1 MKKQILLLSLFLF
14 CLTSYIHPYN
24 LRQISNRD
32 GLSNSSVTCLFQDD
46 ERFLWIGTYDGL
58 NMYDSRNIY
67 IYKPDINNQNS
78 LSSNVI
84 RNIIET
90 DSIYLWI
97 STKWGLN
104 KLSQRSNTIEAY
116 YNEFGENSYMT
127 KDSHDNLYVLSKPG
141 RAILL
146 FQNTKYFHRPSHT

>member
-97 STKWGLN
+97 STKWGL
-104 KLSQRSNTIEAY
+104 LIP
-116 YNEFGENSYMT
+116 
-127 KDSHDNLYVLSKPG
+127 V
-141 RAILL
+141 I
-146 FQNTKYFHRPSHT
+146 

>member
-1 MKKQILLLSLFLF
+1 MFGKHIKIEIILMKKHFTLLLLLLYSI
-14 CLTSYIHPYN
+14 TNNIYPYN

-84 RNIIET
+84 KNIIET
-90 DSIYLWI
+90 DSI
-97 STKWGLN
+97 
-104 KLSQRSNTIEAY
+104 
-116 YNEFGENSYMT
+116 
-127 KDSHDNLYVLSKPG
+127 
-141 RAILL
+141 
-146 FQNTKYFHRPSHT
+146 

>member
-1 MKKQILLLSLFLF
+1 MRKHTALLLICLF
-14 CLTSYIHPYN
+14 CLTSNIYSYN
-24 LRQISNRD
+24 LKQISNRD
-32 GLSNSSVTCLFQDD
+32 GLSNSSVTCLYQDD

-67 IYKPDINNQNS
+67 VYKPNINNQNS
-78 LSSNVI
+78 LTSNVI

-104 KLSQRSNTIEAY
+104 KLSQRSNTIEAC
-116 YNEFGENSYMT
+116 YNNSYR
-127 KDSHDNLYVLSKPG
+127 S
-141 RAILL
+141 IL
-146 FQNTKYFHRPSHT
+146 K